1 MEARDKLIFWRIQLN
16 STTRSNTHVFLRSS
30 LTQFLGHHG
39 GCRVFVL
46 FSCFQTDASPV
57 YLCVSMPVSFSHG
70 ACTSVSPTV
79 SMLPTGFIC
88 ILKKRRKWPHARK
101 QAFKHLSPKM
111 RTFSTTLLKT
121 GLSAWISVYTL
132 SSIFTRQ
139 DQTRRTTLGKLL
151 ECMLMKM
158 NKSFYVNMCFFH

>member
-1 MEARDKLIFWRIQLN
+1 MDVGFLFCLA
-16 STTRSNTHVFLRSS
+16 VFRLMHLRCISVYQCLSLS
-30 LTQFLGHHG
+30 LTVRVHLFLP
-39 GCRVFVL
+39 L
-46 FSCFQTDASPV
+46 S
-57 YLCVSMPVSFSHG
+57 L
-70 ACTSVSPTV
+70 
-79 SMLPTGFIC
+79 LPTGFIC